1 MVANPVLSLALAC
14 MLCLGSN
21 QTLTRNT
28 TLQRMPS
35 VLVLLLLL
43 LLLLLLSLLR
53 LLPLFRPAVGFPRL
67 GGVCMYGE
75 LNCSNVK
82 MSLRDQERPPSCLG
96 IASECGCRAG
106 ERRDAAAHARYR
118 TGVVC
123 PSRADE
129 GGSINQLTTH
139 TSSYNSVAVG
149 RPTQAFMVAGAVGGD
164 PGGSLSSW
172 GVV

>member
-43 LLLLLLSLLR
+43 LLLLSLLR

-75 LNCSNVK
+75 LK
-82 MSLRDQERPPSCLG
+82 RGDEFEGP
-96 IASECGCRAG
+96 RAP
-106 ERRDAAAHARYR
+106 AKLSRYR
-118 TGVVC
+118 
-123 PSRADE
+123 
-129 GGSINQLTTH
+129 I
-139 TSSYNSVAVG
+139 
-149 RPTQAFMVAGAVGGD
+149 
-164 PGGSLSSW
+164 
-172 GVV
+172 